1 MFPRRWAPGLFS
13 LLEYRRSDLGADAR
27 AGLAVAAVAIPV
39 GIAYAQL
46 AGFPP
51 QIGLYCSL
59 LPLVA
64 YAVLGSSRQLIL
76 GPDAA
81 TCALI
86 AASVAPMAGG
96 DAGLYMALSGML
108 TLLTGVICIIASFLR
123 LGALA
128 DFLSKP
134 ILVGFLNGI
143 AITIVVGQVGEL
155 LGIKLES
162 SGVVPVLLEIY
173 ARLGEVHLTTAV
185 LAAGAFLCLFV
196 SARFIP
202 SLPSAVLAMVLT
214 AGAVALFSLDEAGVK
229 VLGAVPAG
237 LPTLSI
243 PMVRPD
249 ALPGLMAS
257 AFGLALV
264 SFSSLML
271 TSRSFASRNRYTVDA
286 DQDLAALGVANIFAS
301 VSQGFAIAGADSR
314 TATADSAGGRTHA
327 AGLFAAAAVALVL
340 MFFTHPLAYVP
351 VAALGAVLIVAGL
364 SLVDLTTLRFIFRVD
379 RVEAGIS
386 ILATVGVVALGAME
400 GILVAAVLAVL
411 RFVRLSAR
419 PKVEILGRI
428 PGVPGFHSRARHS
441 EAKPVPGL
449 LLLRFNGPLVF
460 FNAGHFRHEVMAAVE
475 RMEQKPRAVVLDFL
489 TVTDMDV
496 TGLYTLREVHDLLE
510 AQGIDLAGGGRQT
523 QWSSWAEKRGFEV
536 GRVKLFRTL
545 HQAVRVL
552 RDPKDKKPKAEET
565 PPPVPEA
572 DGSPP
577 PPS

>member
-1 MFPRRWAPGLFS
+1 MIPRQWAPGLFS
-13 LLEYRRSDLGADAR
+13 LLEYRRADLGADAR

-39 GIAYAQL
+39 GIAYAEL

-64 YAVLGSSRQLIL
+64 YALLGSSRQLIL

-86 AASVAPMAGG
+86 AASVAPLAGG
-96 DAGLYMALSGML
+96 DAGLYMALSGVL
-108 TLLTGVICIIASFLR
+108 ALVTGVVCIIASFLR

-143 AITIVVGQVGEL
+143 AITIIVGQIGKL
-155 LGIKLES
+155 LGLQLET
-162 SGVVPVLLEIY
+162 SGVLPVLLEIY
-173 ARLGEVHLTTAV
+173 ARLGEVHLLTAG
-185 LAAGAFLCLFV
+185 LAVGAFIILFL
-196 SARFIP
+196 SSRFIP
-202 SLPSAVLAMVLT
+202 SLPSAVSAMVLT

-229 VLGAVPAG
+229 VLGTVPAG
-237 LPTLSI
+237 LPALSI
-243 PMVRPD
+243 PTVD
-249 ALPGLMAS
+249 VAVLPGLFAD
-257 AFGLALV
+257 AVGLALV

-286 DQDLAALGVANIFAS
+286 DQDLAALGVANIMSS

-314 TATADSAGGRTHA
+314 TATADAAGGRTHA

-340 MFFTHPLAYVP
+340 MFFTQPLAYVP

-379 RVEAGIS
+379 RAEAGIS
-386 ILATVGVVALGAME
+386 ILATVGVVAFGAME

-411 RFVRLSAR
+411 RFVRLTAR
-419 PKVEILGRI
+419 PKVEVLGRI

-460 FNAGHFRHEVMAAVE
+460 FNSGHFRHELMAALE
-475 RMEQKPRAVVLDFL
+475 AAEQKPRAVVLDLL
-489 TVTDMDV
+489 TVTDVDV
-496 TGLYTLREVHDLLE
+496 TGLYTLMEVYDLLE
-510 AQGIDLAGGGRQT
+510 AQGIELVAGGRQT
-523 QWSSWAEKRGFEV
+523 QWGNWAQQRGFDVEKI
-536 GRVKLFRTL
+536 KLFRTL
-545 HQAVRVL
+545 HQAVRAL
-552 RDPKDKKPKAEET
+552 RDPKE
-565 PPPVPEA
+565 PPPETDATPL
-572 DGSPP
+572 PLP
-577 PPS
+577 

>member
-1 MFPRRWAPGLFS
+1 MIPRQWAPGLFS
-13 LLEYRRSDLGADAR
+13 LLEYRRADLGADAR

-39 GIAYAQL
+39 GIAYAEL

-64 YAVLGSSRQLIL
+64 YALLGSSRQLIL

-86 AASVAPMAGG
+86 AASVAPLAGG
-96 DAGLYMALSGML
+96 DAGLYMALSGVL
-108 TLLTGVICIIASFLR
+108 ALVTGVVCIIASFLR

-143 AITIVVGQVGEL
+143 AITIIVGQIGKL
-155 LGIKLES
+155 LGLQLET
-162 SGVVPVLLEIY
+162 SGVLPVLLEIY
-173 ARLGEVHLTTAV
+173 ARLGEVHLLTAG
-185 LAAGAFLCLFV
+185 LAVGAFIILFL
-196 SARFIP
+196 SSRFIP
-202 SLPSAVLAMVLT
+202 SLPSAVSAMVLT

-229 VLGAVPAG
+229 VLGTVPAG
-237 LPTLSI
+237 LPALSI
-243 PMVRPD
+243 PTVD
-249 ALPGLMAS
+249 VAVLPGLFAD
-257 AFGLALV
+257 AVGLALV

-286 DQDLAALGVANIFAS
+286 DQDLAALGVANIMSS

-314 TATADSAGGRTHA
+314 TATADAAGGRTHA

-340 MFFTHPLAYVP
+340 MFFTQPLAYVP

-379 RVEAGIS
+379 RAEAGIS
-386 ILATVGVVALGAME
+386 ILATVGVVAFGAME

-411 RFVRLSAR
+411 RFVRLTAR
-419 PKVEILGRI
+419 PKVEVLGRI

-460 FNAGHFRHEVMAAVE
+460 FNSGHFRHELMAALE
-475 RMEQKPRAVVLDFL
+475 AAEQKPRAVVLDLL
-489 TVTDMDV
+489 TVTDVDV
-496 TGLYTLREVHDLLE
+496 TGLYTLMEVYDLLE
-510 AQGIDLAGGGRQT
+510 AQGIELVAGGRQT
-523 QWSSWAEKRGFEV
+523 QWGNWAQQRGFDVEKI
-536 GRVKLFRTL
+536 KLFRTL
-545 HQAVRVL
+545 HQAVRAL
-552 RDPKDKKPKAEET
+552 RDPKE
-565 PPPVPEA
+565 PPPETDAIPL
-572 DGSPP
+572 PLP
-577 PPS
+577 

>member
-1 MFPRRWAPGLFS
+1 MIPRQWAPGLFS

-39 GIAYAQL
+39 GIAYAEL

-64 YAVLGSSRQLIL
+64 YALLGSSRQLIL

-86 AASVAPMAGG
+86 AASVAPLAGG
-96 DAGLYMALSGML
+96 DVGLYMALSGML
-108 TLLTGVICIIASFLR
+108 ALVTGVVCIIASFMR

-143 AITIVVGQVGEL
+143 AITIIVGQIGKL
-155 LGIKLES
+155 LGLELET
-162 SGVVPVLLEIY
+162 SGVLPVLLEIY
-173 ARLGEVHLTTAV
+173 ARLGEVHLLTAG
-185 LAAGAFLCLFV
+185 LAVGAFIILFL

-202 SLPSAVLAMVLT
+202 SVPSAVSAMVLT
-214 AGAVALFSLDEAGVK
+214 AGAVALFSLDEVGVK

-237 LPTLSI
+237 LPALSM
-243 PMVRPD
+243 PMVDLAVLPALIAD
-249 ALPGLMAS
+249 AA
-257 AFGLALV
+257 GLALV

-286 DQDLAALGVANIFAS
+286 DQDLAALGVANIFSS

-314 TATADSAGGRTHA
+314 TATADAAGGRTHA

-340 MFFTHPLAYVP
+340 LFFTQPLAYVP

-364 SLVDLTTLRFIFRVD
+364 SLVDLTTLRFICRVD
-379 RVEAGIS
+379 RAEAAIS
-386 ILATVGVVALGAME
+386 ILATVGVVAFGAME
-400 GILVAAVLAVL
+400 GILVAAILAVL
-411 RFVRLSAR
+411 RFVRLTAR
-419 PKVEILGRI
+419 PKVEVLGRI

-441 EAKPVPGL
+441 EAKQVPGL

-460 FNAGHFRHEVMAAVE
+460 FNSGHFRHELLAALE
-475 RMEQKPRAVVLDFL
+475 QMEQKPRAVVLDLL
-489 TVTDMDV
+489 TVTDVDV
-496 TGLYTLREVHDLLE
+496 TGLYTLMEVYDLLE
-510 AQGIDLAGGGRQT
+510 AQGIELVAGGRQT
-523 QWSSWAEKRGFEV
+523 QWGNWAEKRGFNVEKI
-536 GRVKLFRTL
+536 KLFRTL
-545 HQAVRVL
+545 HQAVRAL
-552 RDPKDKKPKAEET
+552 RDPKGEKDEADAT
-565 PPPVPEA
+565 PVPL
-572 DGSPP
+572 P
-577 PPS
+577 

>member
-1 MFPRRWAPGLFS
+1 MIPRQWAPGLFS
-13 LLEYRRSDLGADAR
+13 LLEYRRADLGADAR

-39 GIAYAQL
+39 GIAYAEL

-64 YAVLGSSRQLIL
+64 YALLGSSRQLIL

-86 AASVAPMAGG
+86 AASVAPLAGG
-96 DAGLYMALSGML
+96 DAGLYMALSGVL
-108 TLLTGVICIIASFLR
+108 ALVTGVVCIIASFLR

-143 AITIVVGQVGEL
+143 AITIIVGQIGKL
-155 LGIKLES
+155 LGLQLET
-162 SGVVPVLLEIY
+162 SGVLPVLLEIY
-173 ARLGEVHLTTAV
+173 ARLGEVHLLTAG
-185 LAAGAFLCLFV
+185 LAVGAFIILFL
-196 SARFIP
+196 SSRFIP
-202 SLPSAVLAMVLT
+202 SLPSAVSAMVLT

-229 VLGAVPAG
+229 VLGTVPAG
-237 LPTLSI
+237 LPALSI
-243 PMVRPD
+243 PTVD
-249 ALPGLMAS
+249 VAVLPGLFAD
-257 AFGLALV
+257 AVGLALV

-286 DQDLAALGVANIFAS
+286 DQDLAALGVANIMSS

-314 TATADSAGGRTHA
+314 TATADAAGGRTHA

-340 MFFTHPLAYVP
+340 MFFTQPLAYVP
-351 VAALGAVLIVAGL
+351 VAALGAVLIMAGL

-379 RVEAGIS
+379 RAEAGIS
-386 ILATVGVVALGAME
+386 ILATVGVVAFGAME

-411 RFVRLSAR
+411 RFVRLTAR
-419 PKVEILGRI
+419 PKVEVLGRI

-460 FNAGHFRHEVMAAVE
+460 FNSGHFRHELMAALE
-475 RMEQKPRAVVLDFL
+475 AAEQKPRAVVLDLL
-489 TVTDMDV
+489 TVTDVDV
-496 TGLYTLREVHDLLE
+496 TGLYTLMEVYDLLE
-510 AQGIDLAGGGRQT
+510 AQGIELVAGGRQT
-523 QWSSWAEKRGFEV
+523 QWGNWAQQRGFDV
-536 GRVKLFRTL
+536 GKIKLFRTL
-545 HQAVRVL
+545 HQAVRAL
-552 RDPKDKKPKAEET
+552 RDPKEPPTET
-565 PPPVPEA
+565 DAIPLPLP
-572 DGSPP
+572 
-577 PPS
+577 